1 MRLLVQ
7 ISVFPFYFQDCL
19 QPLSMQALP
28 AEAESLSIVEMGGG
42 EASDKVTGGGLFL
55 NIGLSVCF
63 FVHVFQFTFEK
74 FCRKYTS
81 IPPQKSVRNLC

>member
-1 MRLLVQ
+1 
-7 ISVFPFYFQDCL
+7 
-19 QPLSMQALP
+19 MQALP

-74 FCRKYTS
+74 FCRKYIRQS
-81 IPPQKSVRNLC
+81 HHKSLFETFVSLKSAEVYRVS